1 MYKLNSFKKFLL
13 VSFSILLGSVSLLS
27 AMTADEIV
35 KKIDSLETF
44 ETSYSEGKIITSDR
58 FGEKTSTFKAYTMG
72 AYDSLIEFT
81 SLAEKGQKVLRTSGE
96 IFLFYPDANELIRLQ
111 GAALR
116 QSLLGSDISYED
128 MTGEKDTLR
137 NYKATLEGST
147 TWNNR
152 DCYLINLEATTRKVA
167 YPKQTLY
174 VDKETFIVHRGEY
187 STSSGR
193 LLKEIEVLSTMEVDG
208 RTIAKETKIVDT
220 LKRDSSTL
228 MIVSKLEIN
237 KDIDRSLFSLDNLTW

>member
-1 MYKLNSFKKFLL
+1 MYKFVNLKKAAIVSSIFMLCACSLL
-13 VSFSILLGSVSLLS
+13 V

-44 ETSYSEGKIITSDR
+44 ETSFSEGKIITTDR
-58 FGEKTSTFKAYTMG
+58 FGEKTSTFKAYSMG

-96 IFLFYPDANELIRLQ
+96 LFLFYPDANELIRLQ

-128 MTGEKDTLR
+128 MTGEKDTLSD
-137 NYKATLEGST
+137 YKATLNGST
-147 TWNNR
+147 TFNGR
-152 DCYLINLEATTRKVA
+152 DCYIVELEAKTRKVA
-167 YPKQTLY
+167 YPKQMLY
-174 VDKETFIVHRGEY
+174 VDKETFVVHKGEY

-193 LLKEIEVLSTMEVDG
+193 LLKEIEVISTMEVDK
-208 RTIAKETKIVDT
+208 RVIAQETQIVDT
-220 LKRDSSTL
+220 LKRDSSTR
-228 MIVSKLEIN
+228 MIISSLQIN
-237 KDIDRSLFSLDNLTW
+237 IDLDPTLFSLDNLTW